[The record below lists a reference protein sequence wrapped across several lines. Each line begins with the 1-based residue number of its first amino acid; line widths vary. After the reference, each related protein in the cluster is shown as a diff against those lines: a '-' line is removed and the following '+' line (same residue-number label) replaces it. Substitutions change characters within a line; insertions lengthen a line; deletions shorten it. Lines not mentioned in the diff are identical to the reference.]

1 MYHILKRE
9 RVYLKMKILDKY
21 VEKNINVDRGN
32 LDKDDFYKSI
42 ITKVNKEIT
51 NLVKSENLID
61 VRTPSFLNTK
71 LLIHKDKNLVE
82 LKERLKKI
90 DLIDNI
96 YVQEFNNEYIFLKI
110 KYLGKIDKIIQL
122 LKKEK
127 IILQLI
133 EDQWRLKII

>member
-1 MYHILKRE
+1 
-9 RVYLKMKILDKY
+9 MKILDKY
-21 VEKNINVDRGN
+21 VEKNININKKN
-32 LDKDDFYKSI
+32 LNEEDFYKSI
-42 ITKVNKEIT
+42 IVKVNKEIT

-71 LLIHKDKNLVE
+71 LLIRKDKNLVE
-82 LKERLKKI
+82 LKERLKQI

-122 LKKEK
+122 LKKEN

>member
-1 MYHILKRE
+1 MI
-9 RVYLKMKILDKY
+9 
-21 VEKNINVDRGN
+21 
-32 LDKDDFYKSI
+32 S
-42 ITKVNKEIT
+42 
-51 NLVKSENLID
+51 
-61 VRTPSFLNTK
+61 
-71 LLIHKDKNLVE
+71 KDKNLVE
-82 LKERLKKI
+82 LKKRLKKI

-127 IILQLI
+127 IILQLT